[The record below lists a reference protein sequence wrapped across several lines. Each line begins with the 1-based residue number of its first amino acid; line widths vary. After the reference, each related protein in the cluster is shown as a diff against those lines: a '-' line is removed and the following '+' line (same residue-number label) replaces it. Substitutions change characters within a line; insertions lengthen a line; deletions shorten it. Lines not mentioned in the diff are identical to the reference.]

1 MTLRGR
7 WLAILGCFA
16 GAAGPF
22 ACGGDAFEAGA
33 GGDGGPTV
41 EGSIPTD
48 GRVGD
53 GSGEGSLDGSPGD
66 GASSP
71 DGGETIT
78 GTVLDQY
85 LVPMPGVGVHVEAD
99 MQHTTTASD
108 GTFSLAG
115 ITTPYTVSIVATP
128 AGGHRHG
135 YVFQN
140 VTRKTPTFQ
149 LTGET
154 ASLPRGTTLSGHV
167 SANGTGVAGVVFAD
181 LPAGVPAAASN
192 AIEVASGATSYMG
205 PVGWYGP
212 ASVPA
217 TLYSL
222 QWIVGSNGPV
232 AYVAY
237 TSQMETLSSGTPLTW
252 DTPTSSTIMTT
263 SSLEVTM
270 GVSSAYSPTVLALYA
285 RPSGAQV
292 APPIAAVTSFS
303 STSTSFVTPNIT
315 GMTFVACGVQAPE
328 GSDGGAGQPF
338 GAACETGLAANS
350 HLTLALPP
358 ATTLVSPPSSATL
371 GTSFNFEP
379 LVNGVYFVAFSPAGA
394 TAGAADSLYVI
405 TTDSQVKVPDLSN
418 LGFAFPS
425 GATYGVEV
433 YGFAPFAS
441 IDAALS
447 PTGFSS
453 IATALDL
460 EQGAAASGQ
469 VASSGA
475 VSFQVQ

>member
-22 ACGGDAFEAGA
+22 ACGGDAFEAGP
-33 GGDGGPTV
+33 GGDGGATV
-41 EGSIPTD
+41 EGSIPSD

-53 GSGEGSLDGSPGD
+53 ASGEGSQGD
-66 GASSP
+66 AASSP
-71 DGGETIT
+71 DGGVTIT

-85 LVPMPGVGVHVEAD
+85 LVPMPGVGVHVEAN

-115 ITTPYTVSIVATP
+115 ITTPYTLAIVTTP

-135 YVFQN
+135 YLFQN
-140 VTRKTPTFQ
+140 ATRKTPTFQ

-154 ASLPRGTTLSGHV
+154 ASLPRAMTLSGHV
-167 SANGTGVAGVVFAD
+167 AGNGTGVAGVVFAD

-192 AIEVASGATSYMG
+192 TIDVAPGSTNYKG

-212 ASVPA
+212 PSVTA

-222 QWIVGSNGPV
+222 QWIVGTSGPA

-252 DTPTSSTIMTT
+252 DTPPSSTIMTT
-263 SSLEVTM
+263 SSLGVTM

-285 RPSGAQV
+285 RPSGAQI

-303 STSTSFVTPNIT
+303 NASATFVTPNIT
-315 GMTFVACGVQAPE
+315 GMTFVACGVQAPD
-328 GSDGGAGQPF
+328 GSDGGTGQPF

-350 HLTLALPP
+350 HLTLPLPP
-358 ATTLVSPPSSATL
+358 ATTLVSPPSTATL

-379 LVNGVYFVAFSPAGA
+379 LTGGVYFVAFSPAGG
-394 TAGAADSLYVI
+394 TAGSADSLYVI

-418 LGFAFPS
+418 LGFVFPS
-425 GATYGVEV
+425 GATYSAEV

-460 EQGAAASGQ
+460 EQGAVASGQ

-475 VSFQVQ
+475 VTFQVQ